1 MRPYPE
7 LIEELCAIDPI
18 LNEVQ
23 ANVQG
28 EIEPT
33 PSVDVYYYLLHS
45 IVSQQLSTKVA
56 DVIWHRFLD
65 LFPDRYPH
73 EDEVLQLAHEQLRSV
88 GLSNSKANYMQ
99 NVAEFSKEYGMQFE
113 VLDDW
118 TDEEI
123 IKYLTQIKGVGKWT
137 VQMILMFPMD
147 RPNVFPVDDLG
158 IQTKM
163 KHFYKVDAEKKE
175 LKEKLQEI
183 ATKWDP
189 YKTVASKLLWS
200 ARISKGAKK

>member
-7 LIEELCAIDPI
+7 LIEELQKVDPI
-18 LNEVQ
+18 LIDVEQHLIEEVH
-23 ANVQG
+23 
-28 EIEPT
+28 PT
-33 PSVDVYYYLLHS
+33 PSIDVYYYLLHS

-73 EDEVLQLAHEQLRSV
+73 EEELLRLKHGQLRNV
-88 GLSNSKANYMQ
+88 GLSNSKCNYMQ
-99 NVAEFSKEYGMQFE
+99 NVADFSTEYGMQFE

-118 TDEEI
+118 NDDEI

-137 VQMILMFPMD
+137 VQMVLMFPMD

-163 KHFYKVDAEKKE
+163 KHFYNIQEEKKE
-175 LKEKLQEI
+175 LKKKMEAI
-183 ATKWDP
+183 AEHWAP

-200 ARISKGAKK
+200 ARI

>member
-7 LIEELCAIDPI
+7 LIEELCKIDPV
-18 LNEVQ
+18 LKLVKQDVSE
-23 ANVQG
+23 

-33 PSVDVYYYLLHS
+33 PSIDVYFYLQHS
-45 IVSQQLSTKVA
+45 IVSQQLSVKVA
-56 DVIWHRFLD
+56 DVIWNRFLD

-73 EDEVLQLAHEQLRSV
+73 IDQVQATSHELMRSV
-88 GLSNSKANYMQ
+88 GLSNSKANYMR
-99 NVAEFSKEYGMQFE
+99 NVADFAQEYGMEFDM
-113 VLDDW
+113 LDDW

-123 IKYLTQIKGVGKWT
+123 IKYLSQIKGVGKWT

-163 KHFYKVDAEKKE
+163 KRYYGVELDKKA
-175 LKEKLQEI
+175 LKAKLIEI
-183 ATKWDP
+183 AANWDP

-200 ARISKGAKK
+200 AQ